1 LDQEEAKTMRN
12 AFINIILEAC
22 RTRDDIFI
30 LSGDAGLGVFDRFK
44 DEYPDRFRNMGVAE
58 QNTIS
63 FAAGLALTGYKVF
76 IYNIIP
82 FVLYRCYE
90 QVRNDICYQELPV
103 VLVGT
108 GSGITY
114 APMGMSHY
122 AVEDLGLVQ
131 TLPNLVTISPIDP
144 VEARAAAGFALDSK
158 RPVYVRLAKRGE
170 SSYSQ
175 DRPFDITVPQVVRA
189 GAGTAIVFHGSISL
203 EVMTASATLEAQ
215 GLCPLLVSVP
225 TVQPLATGILLEI
238 LAEIEQVVCVEE
250 HFVNCGLG
258 SMLARLKGGQ
268 SVRWGLTLLGIPP
281 QFIHEIGT
289 TAGLRASFGIAA
301 ADIVR
306 AVAAATV

>member
-1 LDQEEAKTMRN
+1 MRN

-30 LSGDAGLGVFDRFK
+30 LSGDAGLGVFDQFK

-76 IYNIIP
+76 VYNIIP

-122 AVEDLGLVQ
+122 AVEDLGLAQ
-131 TLPNLVTISPIDP
+131 TLPNLVTISPMDP
-144 VEARAAAGFALDSK
+144 VEARAAADFALDSK
-158 RPVYVRLAKRGE
+158 SPVYVRLAKRGE
-170 SSYSQ
+170 PSYSQ
-175 DRPFDITVPQVVRA
+175 CRPLDITAPQVVRE
-189 GAGTAIVFHGSISL
+189 GRGTAIVFHGSISL
-203 EVMTASATLEAQ
+203 EVMTASAILEEQ

-225 TVQPLATGILLEI
+225 TVQPLATGILLEM
-238 LAEIEQVVCVEE
+238 LEKTDHLVCVEE
-250 HFVNCGLG
+250 HFVNCGFG
-258 SMLARLKGGQ
+258 SMLARLKGEY
-268 SVRWGLTLLGIPP
+268 SARWGLTLLGIPP

-289 TAGLRASFGIAA
+289 TAKLRASFGIAA
-301 ADIVR
+301 EDIVR
-306 AVAAATV
+306 AVATAMAGE